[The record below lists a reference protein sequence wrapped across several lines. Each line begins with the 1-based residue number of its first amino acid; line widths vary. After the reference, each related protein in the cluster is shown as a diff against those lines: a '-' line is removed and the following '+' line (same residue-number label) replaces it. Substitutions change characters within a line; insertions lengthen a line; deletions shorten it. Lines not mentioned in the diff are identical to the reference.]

1 MLRTAPCTL
10 RAIAARIRGVSA
22 LLTIIRRRP
31 ALPAATLLVLLTHNA
46 AAQTS
51 CTAPSTDCVAVGEW
65 NVSVSLGAGAR
76 SNPVHGSSDI
86 PLVVI
91 PHISYYGKRFFLHD
105 LEFGVTLH
113 ETDANTFSLIA
124 APGYDRVFFVRNDL
138 QNLFVGSATNRLVA
152 SDKAPPP
159 IGVLPIRHRS
169 TTYLVGPE
177 WTFEHGRLTGQFDAL
192 REVTGVHDGYEV
204 RAAVA
209 VAIMPGEASPAGP
222 SGSSSSGGKPR
233 GVLAASTGFTWKSAE
248 VVRYYYGVEGLYAP
262 GSALN
267 PFIKMG
273 YSRPLADRWTFTV
286 FAHYE
291 YLGSA
296 IADSPIVT
304 DHGVTTVF
312 AGVVFTLL

>member
-1 MLRTAPCTL
+1 
-10 RAIAARIRGVSA
+10 VSA
-22 LLTIIRRRP
+22 LLTVIRSRP
-31 ALPAATLLVLLTHNA
+31 AAVAMAALLALLTHNA

-65 NVSVSLGAGAR
+65 NIGVSLGAGVR
-76 SNPVHGSSDI
+76 SNPVQGSSDI

-91 PHISYYGKRFFLHD
+91 PHISYYGKRFFLD
-105 LEFGVTLH
+105 NLELGVTLH
-113 ETDANTFSLIA
+113 ETDTNTFNLIA

-138 QNLFVGSATNRLVA
+138 QNLFVGGATNGLVA
-152 SDKAPPP
+152 TDKAPQLTEVFP
-159 IGVLPIRHRS
+159 VKHRS

-177 WTFEHGRLTGQFDAL
+177 WSFEHGRFTGQLDAL

-204 RAAVA
+204 RAAAA
-209 VAIMPGEASPAGP
+209 VAIMPGEASLAGA
-222 SGSSSSGGKPR
+222 SGSSPSKGRPKGA
-233 GVLAASTGFTWKSAE
+233 LTASTGFTWKSAE

-267 PFIKMG
+267 PFIKVG
-273 YSRPLADRWTFTV
+273 YSRPLADRWTFTA

-312 AGVVFTLL
+312 AGVVFTIL